1 MNVHTWRPSG
11 RVPITPRG
19 LRPAKRFPILTLVA
33 SLLLLMGVA
42 GCGDEE
48 ANSAK
53 SGHKDTGSASGTL
66 SPQASPDA
74 ANNAAKPDPGALGI
88 DTVQWPGEH
97 KGAKALFDRM
107 PDRLAGK
114 PMKGPQFSGGPY
126 AGVSYGPPNKGG
138 IVAWVMGTDKEVK
151 EPEAALAVMFG
162 MQLACK
168 KGTYVGTATKSPWG
182 TPDIDRKQASVPEDG
197 LWWFSCAFEGEP
209 VTYTGHA
216 IGWVSGDLAWLVTT
230 PDKVTTKATLA
241 AMKSARTAP

>member
-1 MNVHTWRPSG
+1 MNIHTWRPSG

-19 LRPAKRFPILTLVA
+19 LKPAKRFPILTLVA
-33 SLLLLMGVA
+33 SLSLLMGVA

-53 SGHKDTGSASGTL
+53 SGRTDTGSASGTS
-66 SPQASPDA
+66 SPPASPDA
-74 ANNAAKPDPGALGI
+74 TNNVAKPDPRALGI
-88 DTVQWPGEH
+88 DIAQWPGEP
-97 KGAKALFDRM
+97 KGAKALFDKM

-114 PMKGPQFSGGPY
+114 PMKGPQFDGGPY

-182 TPDIDRKQASVPEDG
+182 TPEIDRRRASGPDDG
-197 LWWFSCAFEGEP
+197 LWWFSCTFEGEP
-209 VTYTGHA
+209 ATYTGHA

-230 PDKVTTKATLA
+230 PDKATTKATIE